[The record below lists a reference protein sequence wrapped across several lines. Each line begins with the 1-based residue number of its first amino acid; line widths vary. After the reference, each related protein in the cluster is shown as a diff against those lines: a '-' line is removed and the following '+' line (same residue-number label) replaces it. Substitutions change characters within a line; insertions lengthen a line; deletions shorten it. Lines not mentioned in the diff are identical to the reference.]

1 MVSVKC
7 VNENCVSYDVNFN
20 VLGNYATVEC
30 GGCSAQLIPFDLRE
44 DPEVPPMI
52 MGDFNGS

>member
-1 MVSVKC
+1 MVKIIC
-7 VNENCVSYDVNFN
+7 TTEGCANENVEYNF
-20 VLGNYATVEC
+20 LGNPPFVEC
-30 GGCSAQLIPFDLRE
+30 GGCKEHLIGTDYCE

>member
-7 VNENCVSYDVNFN
+7 VNENCVSYEINFN
-20 VLGNYATVEC
+20 VLGNPPFVEC
-30 GGCSAQLIPFDLRE
+30 GGCKEHLIGTDLRE